1 MSTGTDI
8 VAKIEERERIIDSQT
23 EENKIKMI
31 MVDMDINDLL
41 NINNEIYNFDIWESK
56 TRIGVSHIGMDYEI
70 LFMTENAFIEVREII
85 DKVNRLP
92 FVQAHYDAEQI
103 ETAIEDEEQWVGV
116 TIYTYIDAR
125 YQFKEYDIEYFD
137 IDYYKRRYNEQI
149 FKRL

>member
-1 MSTGTDI
+1 
-8 VAKIEERERIIDSQT
+8 
-23 EENKIKMI
+23 
-31 MVDMDINDLL
+31 
-41 NINNEIYNFDIWESK
+41 
-56 TRIGVSHIGMDYEI
+56 
-70 LFMTENAFIEVREII
+70 MTENAFIEVRQII

-125 YQFKEYDIEYFD
+125 YKFKEYDIEYFD